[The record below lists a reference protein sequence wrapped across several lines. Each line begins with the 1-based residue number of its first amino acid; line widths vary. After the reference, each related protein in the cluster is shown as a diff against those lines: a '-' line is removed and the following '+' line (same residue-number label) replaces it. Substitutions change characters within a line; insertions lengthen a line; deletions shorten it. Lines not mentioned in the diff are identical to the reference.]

1 MVGHLNIR
9 LQNHFGS
16 AVLLMITKLRK
27 QDKRYV
33 YSAIG
38 KNNVNGAVRM
48 LDWLE
53 QNWEQILVIC
63 F

>member
-1 MVGHLNIR
+1 
-9 LQNHFGS
+9 
-16 AVLLMITKLRK
+16 MITKLRN

-48 LDWLE
+48 LDWLDE
-53 QNWEQILVIC
+53 NWEQILVI
-63 F
+63 FS